1 MNDPDKAKLHRMR
14 AVMCNQRASQA
25 TDSQA
30 KRNWE
35 ELAMEWHHLA
45 SEEER
50 GAGDNDDIEVARAAA
65 FERRLLAA

>member
-1 MNDPDKAKLHRMR
+1 MNDPEKAKLYRMR
-14 AVMCNQRASQA
+14 AVISNQRESEA
-25 TDSQA
+25 TGPQL

-50 GAGDNDDIEVARAAA
+50 MTGDDDDIEVA
-65 FERRLLAA
+65 

>member
-25 TDSQA
+25 TDHQV
-30 KRNWE
+30 KRDWE
-35 ELAMEWHHLA
+35 ELAIEWHLLA

-50 GAGDNDDIEVARAAA
+50 AAGDDDDIEVA
-65 FERRLLAA
+65 

>member
-25 TDSQA
+25 TDPPM
-30 KRNWE
+30 KRDWE
-35 ELAMEWHHLA
+35 ELAIEWHHLA

-50 GAGDNDDIEVARAAA
+50 KAGDDDDIEVA
-65 FERRLLAA
+65 